1 MTSQQPDKQPD
12 KQTGSQSGNSKS
24 GEEVRPLRVVLAGG
38 GTAGHVNPLL
48 ALAAYLEQRDVT
60 VIALGNAS
68 GIEADLVPGAG
79 IELRTIERVPF
90 PRRPNRAALTFP
102 ARWRRSVAQARAV
115 VEGADVVVGF
125 GGHVATPAY
134 IAARRCGVPTVV
146 HEQNARPGLANR
158 VGARKAAVVATT
170 FPGTPLPKAQ
180 LVGMPIR
187 EAVLAAGDLPREES
201 AAFLGLDLTR
211 PVLLVSGGSLGAAHI
226 NGVIA
231 GLAAEIVQS
240 GFQVL
245 HLTGRGKAEAVT
257 ASLAKVSQ
265 RLDTAQRPEIAQHY
279 NVREY
284 LVEMQHA
291 LACAALVVGRAGAGA
306 VSEFAALGIPA
317 IYVPLPIGNG
327 EQRLNAAAVVEAGGG
342 ILVADDDFTPAWGR
356 TNLLPLLGDPAR
368 LAQMAGAARSTGIR
382 DGAARLGE
390 LVLGVAR

>member
-1 MTSQQPDKQPD
+1 MTTQQPDHQAGRD
-12 KQTGSQSGNSKS
+12 QR
-24 GEEVRPLRVVLAGG
+24 GEETRPLRVVLAGG

-68 GIEADLVPGAG
+68 GIEAELVPGAG

-90 PRRPNRAALTFP
+90 PRRPNKAALTFP

-170 FPGTPLPKAQ
+170 FPGTALPGAQ

-201 AAFLGLDLTR
+201 AAFLGLDPHR

-226 NGVIA
+226 NDVIA
-231 GLAAEIVQS
+231 GLAADIVHA

-257 ASLAKVSQ
+257 ASLAGATANLS
-265 RLDTAQRPEIAQHY
+265 DAAQRELTEHY
-279 NVREY
+279 HVREY

-342 ILVADDDFTPAWGR
+342 LLVADDDFTAQWGR

-368 LAQMAGAARSTGIR
+368 LAEMASAARSTGIR